1 MADHPGYDILD
12 ESRARFNVLDMI
24 TTVAGKAVP
33 AYLFMDLDM
42 SYSKELAKRYET
54 SGRKITYT
62 AILLKAIS
70 IAQRSHPASRTA
82 VLPLG
87 RKVVFNKIVAGF
99 TVERIIGTHPAVF
112 FGIIEN
118 ADSKPL
124 DQISIELQ
132 NYGHSDIAKMPYLA
146 TQNWFN
152 NMPYVFRQLVLWFGT
167 RLPSMREKH
176 LGATFGLT
184 SLGKLGIKSLIAPC
198 ATSSTFGVGELE
210 EQAVVRDGQVVIRPI
225 MTMTCTF
232 DHRAFD
238 GGPAARFLKEI
249 KGLVEGGLEAYI
261 TDKINLPET
270 LEEEAQP
277 AQIVDREGSRS
288 VA

>member
-1 MADHPGYDILD
+1 MTDHPGYNILD
-12 ESRARFNVLDMI
+12 ESKARFNVLDMI
-24 TTVAGKAVP
+24 TTIAGKAVP

-42 SYSKELAKRYET
+42 TYCKELSKRYEA

-82 VLPLG
+82 VLPWG

-99 TVERIIGTHPAVF
+99 TVERIIGTQPAVF
-112 FGIIEN
+112 FGIIED

-124 DQISIELQ
+124 DQISLELQ
-132 NYGHSDIAKMPYLA
+132 NYGHGDIASMPYLA
-146 TQNWFN
+146 KQNWFN
-152 NMPYVFRQLVLWFGT
+152 NMPGLFRSVVLYFGT
-167 RLPSMREKH
+167 RLPAMRQKH

-184 SLGKLGIKSLIAPC
+184 SLGKLGIKALVAPC
-198 ATSSTFGVGELE
+198 ATSSTFGIGELE
-210 EQAVVRDGQVVIRPI
+210 DQAVVRDNQVVIRPI

-261 TDKINLPET
+261 TDK
-270 LEEEAQP
+270 
-277 AQIVDREGSRS
+277 VDMCS